1 MALRHARRH
10 GEKGEPD
17 VQGLHC
23 AISGVTIMK
32 CFRSRV
38 IAQFAAFSLAIVAP
52 PAIVRAQ
59 VAKTVQAQTPASDL
73 PVDGVLPKR
82 MTIGVGKSVVIE
94 LSRDAAEVFV
104 GNPAVA
110 NALVRSARKMYI
122 IGAANGQTTIF
133 ATDRDGRRIAAVE
146 LTVGRDVADL
156 GAILKTTMPT
166 SDIQVRTVNDSV
178 ILTGSVESAVDA
190 QKAADIASAFL
201 GYTAVG
207 GQANA
212 GGAQGGGSGGVAIGG
227 NVQVVYGNLINALTI
242 RGKEQVMLKVTVA
255 EVQRNVMKQLG
266 VSDLTANGKWG
277 TLDLA
282 TPGSLNYQVP
292 DSTVSLSSRIGS
304 NSINALI
311 KAFERNGVAHV
322 LAEPTVTAISG
333 ESAKFVAGGE
343 IAVPNTEQ
351 CSPATTVIGA
361 NGLQQTTAGSC
372 QIGLQFKPYGVS
384 LSFTP
389 VVLSEGRITL
399 HVATEVTEIDGLQT
413 FRFSHVNIP
422 AFRTRKNETTVELPS
437 GGSIATAGL
446 IQTVSKQAIVG
457 TPGLMNLPVIGQL
470 FRSRDYQREETE
482 LMIVVTPYITKPLA
496 PRDIARPDDNYTDA
510 TDPQSWLLGRVN
522 RLYSNIN
529 NPEVIRN
536 FKGRVGFIN
545 D

>member
-1 MALRHARRH
+1 MKISNSLVAAQLAAVLVMATSAA
-10 GEKGEPD
+10 
-17 VQGLHC
+17 VN
-23 AISGVTIMK
+23 
-32 CFRSRV
+32 
-38 IAQFAAFSLAIVAP
+38 AQM
-52 PAIVRAQ
+52 
-59 VAKTVQAQTPASDL
+59 AKAVQAQTPASDL
-73 PVDGVLPKR
+73 PVDGITPRR
-82 MTIGVGKSVVIE
+82 MTIGVGKSVVME
-94 LSRDAAEVFV
+94 LPRDASEVFV
-104 GNPAVA
+104 ANPNVA
-110 NALVRSARKMYI
+110 NALVRSARKLYV
-122 IGAANGQTTIF
+122 IGAANGQTSIF
-133 ATDRDGRRIAAVE
+133 ATDKDGRRIAAVE

-156 GAILKTTMPT
+156 GSILKTTMPT

-190 QKAADIASAFL
+190 QKAADISSAFL

-207 GQANA
+207 GTASA
-212 GGAQGGGSGGVAIGG
+212 GGAQGGGGGGVAIGG

-242 RGKEQVMLKVTVA
+242 RGKDQVMLKVTVA

-266 VSDLTANGKWG
+266 VSDLTASGKWG
-277 TLDLA
+277 TLDLVN
-282 TPGSLNYQVP
+282 PGSLNYQVP
-292 DSTVSLSSRIGS
+292 ESIIAPSGHLGG
-304 NSINALI
+304 NSISALI
-311 KAFERNGVAHV
+311 KTFERNGVAHV

-351 CSPATTVIGA
+351 CSPSTTVISGT
-361 NGLQQTTAGSC
+361 GLQQTTGGSC
-372 QIGLQFKPYGVS
+372 QVGIVFKPYGVS

-389 VVLSEGRITL
+389 VVLSEGRISL

-413 FRFSHVNIP
+413 FRFTHVNVP

-482 LMIVVTPYITKPLA
+482 LMIIVTPYIAKPLA
-496 PRDIARPDDNYTDA
+496 PRDISRPDDNFTDA

-536 FKGRVGFIN
+536 FKGKVGFIN